1 MDQPTNFNFLISND
15 ASLRQST
22 KTAVKIKCKPK
33 IYKKGRRKCNEC
45 DKERLHLDESH
56 QICHTCYKANT
67 IFKLSGNKVIDD
79 FIRRTQIGRCNGMGR
94 MEWVSYDQFK
104 DVQFIAKGGFS
115 TVYEAI
121 WIEGPIKCWN
131 NKKQKYDRN
140 ANKKVAL
147 KKLNNSNNLTS
158 KELNEVHKIPYL
170 FYLLYM
176 Y

>member
-79 FIRRTQIGRCNGMGR
+79 FIRRTQIGDVMAWG
-94 MEWVSYDQFK
+94 EWSGFPMTNSKMYNLLPREDL
-104 DVQFIAKGGFS
+104 VQFMKLFGLRVQLNVGI
-115 TVYEAI
+115 
-121 WIEGPIKCWN
+121 IK
-131 NKKQKYDRN
+131 NKSMTGM
-140 ANKKVAL
+140 L
-147 KKLNNSNNLTS
+147 IKKLLSRNLIILTT
-158 KELNEVHKIPYL
+158 
-170 FYLLYM
+170 
-176 Y
+176 